1 LTLVSSVWLRG
12 LPKWGRIE
20 RPGELGLPIGRE
32 VLIQGMRPGLGAR
45 WSSDAGLAAGR
56 SQLMDRNRPDGAA
69 PASVTA
75 GESPELVVA
84 LGASAGGLVALE
96 EFFEP
101 IGPPTGMAFVIIQHL
116 SPHFKSLMDELL
128 GRHSLLTVQRAE
140 HGVPLRADHAY
151 LMPPGVEMILSGN
164 QLLLTEKDPT
174 ARLTFPIDH
183 FFRSLAREYGNR
195 AVAIVLSGTGS
206 DGSRGIVDVQAA
218 GGLVLVQDQ
227 ESAKFSGMPSAALHA
242 GVDARTVRPGQMY
255 RLLAEHLQQQRG
267 GMGPLDRPRD
277 AQPARTELQ
286 QVFDLLRDEFH
297 IDFGLYR
304 PTTIGRRTE
313 RRLSLKRLPN
323 LSKYLELLRDN
334 PAERQALYHDLLI
347 GVTSFMRD
355 MPAFEYLEQQ
365 TIPELIEQLADG
377 DTLRAWVVGCASG
390 EEAYSLAILIDQV
403 VNRMEKRI
411 AVKIFATD
419 VHQPS
424 LDIASQGLYSAES
437 LAGLPPTLLER
448 YFIPRGN
455 RYQIIP
461 RIREMLIFATHNILN
476 DSPFTRLHL
485 ISCRNLLIYF
495 QGNAQ
500 KKVLGLFHFS
510 LKTSGVL
517 FLGGSESLGD
527 FADEFEPLE
536 EHWRIFRKRRD
547 IRIHAPLDTSGLLG
561 TGTVREQSASPSQYR
576 GGGELTGIYES
587 LLEHLLSCSIV
598 IDERRQILHLFGDA
612 SRFIGFRQGRPS
624 LDLLAMVDSHLKM
637 LLAGAIQRAERKR
650 TSVRLCNLKTAGGGA
665 DGEVAFDL
673 LVQPFEPPGSGR
685 TLFHV
690 AFSPVE
696 SGASVRASSSSGEE
710 ISAIEASRDRV
721 EALERN
727 LRDLQENLQ
736 ITIEELETS
745 NEELEASNEELL
757 AANEELQST
766 NEELHSVNEE
776 LFTVNTELQKKIEQ
790 LKILKRD
797 DENLFHSTQ
806 VHTLFLDESLCIRR
820 FTPNV
825 GRVFNIIASDQGRKI
840 DTFVHT
846 IKCDDFGEKL
856 RRSLEDDE
864 AFEEEV
870 QDLAGTHYLMRIY
883 PYQSDRPRA
892 GVVVTLVDITALK
905 QAEQQFRV
913 AVETAPGALI
923 MVDPK
928 GLIRL
933 ANQRSEVIFGYRSQ
947 ELVGQPIEMLMPPR
961 LRERHRHHRHAY
973 SQAPTIRSMGR
984 GMQLV
989 GMRKGGQ
996 EFPIDVQLSPIST
1009 PEGQFTLAAVV
1020 DHSQTKRLERSL
1032 RNQVVNRDNF
1042 LAMLSHELRNPL
1054 GAVLNAATILER
1066 LAETHEQ
1073 YQGFVAIIL
1082 RQARQMSHLLEDLL
1096 DVSRVS
1102 QGKISLN
1109 SEQFDLCA
1117 AVRESVEASRHLTEQ
1132 RRQVLTVDLPKGD
1145 CRIVGDRSR
1154 ILQVLEN
1161 LLTNASKYTPKE
1173 GSIHVLV
1180 GLDANEVHLEVR
1192 DTGRGISADKLESI
1206 FDMFTQVDSSID
1218 RQESGM
1224 GVGLTLVRSIVR
1236 MHRGSVTAHSEGPGQ
1251 GSQFVVR
1258 LPRGEWQVDAPQSE
1272 STGTTGHS
1280 LPVVLVEDN
1289 DESRMTLKMLLEME
1303 GFQVTTAADGQRGLE
1318 LILELQPR
1326 AAILDIGLPSL
1337 DGYQVA
1343 QAVRQRFGRDQVYLI
1358 ALTGY
1363 GRTEDRHAVRQ
1374 AGFDEHLVKPVQLEA
1389 LLAALAQI
1397 SCE

>member
-1 LTLVSSVWLRG
+1 MDRSR
-12 LPKWGRIE
+12 
-20 RPGELGLPIGRE
+20 
-32 VLIQGMRPGLGAR
+32 
-45 WSSDAGLAAGR
+45 SDDVVPATLAAG
-56 SQLMDRNRPDGAA
+56 
-69 PASVTA
+69 
-75 GESPELVVA
+75 EHPELVVA

-96 EFFEP
+96 EFFET

-128 GRHSLLTVQRAE
+128 GRHSRLTVQRAE
-140 HGVPLRADHAY
+140 HGVQLRVDHAY
-151 LMPPGVEMILSGN
+151 LMPPGVEMILAGN
-164 QLLLTEKDPT
+164 QLLLTEKDPV
-174 ARLTFPIDH
+174 AKLTFPIDH

-195 AVAIVLSGTGS
+195 AVAVVLSGTGS

-218 GGLVLVQDQ
+218 GGLVLVQDE
-227 ESAKFSGMPSAALHA
+227 ESAKFSGMPSSALHA
-242 GVDARTVRPGQMY
+242 GVDARTVRPRQMY
-255 RLLAEHLQQQRG
+255 PLLAEHLHQLRG
-267 GMGPLDRPRD
+267 NVGSQESPLEASPNRS
-277 AQPARTELQ
+277 ELQ
-286 QVFDLLRDEFH
+286 QVFDLLKEEFR

-313 RRLSLKRLPN
+313 RRLAIKRLPS
-323 LSKYLELLRDN
+323 LTKYLELLRDDA
-334 PAERQALYHDLLI
+334 AERQALYHDLLI

-355 MPAFEYLEQQ
+355 KPAFEHLEQQ
-365 TIPELIEQLADG
+365 TIPDLVQQLSDG

-403 VNRMEKRI
+403 VSHLQRRVE
-411 AVKIFATD
+411 VKIFATD

-437 LAGLPPTLLER
+437 LAGLPNSLLER
-448 YFIPRGN
+448 YFIARGD

-500 KKVLGLFHFS
+500 KKVLGLFHFA

-527 FADEFEPLE
+527 FADELEPLE

-561 TGTVREQSASPSQYR
+561 TAAARELSSSPSSYR
-576 GGGELTGIYES
+576 SGGEMTGIYES

-612 SRFIGFRQGRPS
+612 SRFIGFKQGRPS

-650 TSVRLCNLKTAGGGA
+650 TSVRLSNLRGPGAESGGN
-665 DGEVAFDL
+665 AFDL

-685 TLFHV
+685 TLFHI
-690 AFSPVE
+690 AFSPIEADSQQPSV
-696 SGASVRASSSSGEE
+696 ASCGEE
-710 ISAIEASRDRV
+710 ISEIEASRDRV
-721 EALERN
+721 DALERN

-776 LFTVNTELQKKIEQ
+776 LYTVNTELQKKIEQ

-820 FTPNV
+820 FTPNA

-846 IKCDDFGEKL
+846 IKCDDFGNKL
-856 RRSLEDDE
+856 RRSLENDE
-864 AFEEEV
+864 ACEEEV
-870 QDLAGTHYLMRIY
+870 QDLVGTHYLMRIY
-883 PYQSDRPRA
+883 PYQSDRPKA

-923 MVDPK
+923 MVDPN

-933 ANQRSEVIFGYRSQ
+933 ANQRSEVMFGYRSQ

-961 LRERHRHHRHAY
+961 LRERHRQHRYNYA
-973 SQAPTIRSMGR
+973 QAPTIRSMGR
-984 GMQLV
+984 GMQLI

-1009 PEGQFTLAAVV
+1009 PQGQFTLAAVV
-1020 DHSQTKRLERSL
+1020 DHSETKRLERSL

-1066 LAETHEQ
+1066 LAEAHEQ

-1102 QGKISLN
+1102 QGKIALN
-1109 SEQFDLCA
+1109 YERFDLCD
-1117 AVRESVEASRHLTEQ
+1117 AVRESVEASRHLTEN
-1132 RRQVLTVDLPKGD
+1132 RRQRLTLELPGDD
-1145 CRIVGDRSR
+1145 CRMVGDRSR

-1161 LLTNASKYTPKE
+1161 LLTNASKYTPTE
-1173 GSIHVLV
+1173 GSIHVRL
-1180 GLDANEVHLEVR
+1180 GLDANEVRLEVE
-1192 DTGRGISADKLESI
+1192 DTGRGISSDKLESI

-1218 RQESGM
+1218 RQDSGM

-1258 LPRGEWQVDAPQSE
+1258 LPRGEWQQEALPAE
-1272 STGTTGHS
+1272 SKETVPRG

-1303 GFQVTTAADGQRGLE
+1303 GFQVTTASDGQRGLE

-1326 AAILDIGLPSL
+1326 AAILDIGLPNL

-1343 QAVRQRFGRDQVYLI
+1343 QAIRQQLGSEQVYLI

-1374 AGFDEHLVKPVQLEA
+1374 AGFDEHLVKPVQLEG

-1397 SCE
+1397 TND

>member
-1 LTLVSSVWLRG
+1 
-12 LPKWGRIE
+12 
-20 RPGELGLPIGRE
+20 
-32 VLIQGMRPGLGAR
+32 
-45 WSSDAGLAAGR
+45 
-56 SQLMDRNRPDGAA
+56 MDRSRPDGLI
-69 PASVTA
+69 PPPPPI
-75 GESPELVVA
+75 GEAPELVVA

-96 EFFEP
+96 QFFEP

-128 GRHSLLTVQRAE
+128 GRHSRLTVRRAE
-140 HGVPLRADHAY
+140 HGVHLRADHAY
-151 LMPPGVEMILSGN
+151 LMPPGVEMILSGD

-174 ARLTFPIDH
+174 AKLTFPIDH
-183 FFRSLAREYGNR
+183 FFRSLAREYGHR

-218 GGLVLVQDQ
+218 GGLVLVQDE
-227 ESAKFSGMPSAALHA
+227 ESAKFSGMPSSALHA

-267 GMGPLDRPRD
+267 SVSAVDRQLDDQPPRS
-277 AQPARTELQ
+277 ELQ
-286 QVFDLLRDEFH
+286 QVFDLLREEFH

-313 RRLSLKRLPN
+313 RRLALKRLPN
-323 LSKYLELLRDN
+323 LAKYLELLRAD

-355 MPAFEYLEQQ
+355 KPAFEHLEQQ
-365 TIPELIEQLADG
+365 TIPELVQQLSDG

-403 VNRMEKRI
+403 VGRLEKRI
-411 AVKIFATD
+411 DVKIFATD

-437 LAGLPPTLLER
+437 LTGLPPPLLER
-448 YFIPRGN
+448 YFIQRGN

-500 KKVLGLFHFS
+500 KKVLGLFHFA

-561 TGTVREQSASPSQYR
+561 TGPARELSAGPTHERS
-576 GGGELTGIYES
+576 GGELTGIYES
-587 LLEHLLSCSIV
+587 LLTHLLSCSIV
-598 IDERRQILHLFGDA
+598 IDDRRQILHLFGDA

-624 LDLLAMVDSHLKM
+624 LDLLAMVDSNLKM

-650 TSVRLCNLKTAGGGA
+650 TSVRLSNLRSAG
-665 DGEVAFDL
+665 DGTGPGRAFDL
-673 LVQPFEPPGSGR
+673 LVQPFEPPGGGR
-685 TLFHV
+685 TLFHI
-690 AFSPVE
+690 AFSHVE
-696 SGASVRASSSSGEE
+696 TDAPLGSSPSAGEE

-776 LFTVNTELQKKIEQ
+776 LYTVNTELQKKIEQ

-820 FTPNV
+820 FTPHA

-846 IKCDDFGEKL
+846 IRCDDFGAKL
-856 RRSLEDDE
+856 RRALEDDE

-883 PYQSDRPRA
+883 PYQSDRPKA
-892 GVVVTLVDITALK
+892 GLVVTLVDITALK

-933 ANQRSEVIFGYRSQ
+933 ANQRSEVMFGYRSQ

-961 LRERHRHHRHAY
+961 LRERHRHHRHTY
-973 SQAPTIRSMGR
+973 SQTPTIRSMGR
-984 GMQLV
+984 GMHLI

-1020 DHSQTKRLERSL
+1020 DHSETKRLERSL

-1066 LAETHEQ
+1066 LAEAHEQ

-1109 SEQFDLCA
+1109 YEQFDLREA
-1117 AVRESVEASRHLTEQ
+1117 IRESVEASRHLTEQ
-1132 RRQVLTVDLPKGD
+1132 RRQQLTVELPAED
-1145 CRIVGDRSR
+1145 CRMVGDRSR

-1161 LLTNASKYTPKE
+1161 LLTNANKYTPKE
-1173 GSIHVLV
+1173 GAIHVRL
-1180 GLDANEVHLEVR
+1180 GLDANEVRLEVR
-1192 DTGRGISADKLESI
+1192 DTGRGIGADKLESI

-1236 MHRGSVTAHSEGPGQ
+1236 LHGGSVSAHSEGPGQ
-1251 GSQFVVR
+1251 GSLFAVR
-1258 LPRGEWQVDAPQSE
+1258 LPRGDWQHEPAPSGSPGAAPQN
-1272 STGTTGHS
+1272 
-1280 LPVVLVEDN
+1280 LQLVLVEDN

-1303 GFQVTTAADGQRGLE
+1303 GFQVTTASDGQRGLE
-1318 LILELQPR
+1318 LIVELQPR
-1326 AAILDIGLPSL
+1326 AAILDIGLPGL

-1343 QAVRQRFGRDQVYLI
+1343 QAVRERFESDQIYLI

-1374 AGFDEHLVKPVQLEA
+1374 AGFDEHLVKPVQLEG

-1397 SCE
+1397 TSG